1 MPVIFSSR
9 GEEITFPENYWYRA
23 VGGYFGGWAI
33 IPIYLLI
40 LGIQFTPSK
49 FFWENPPIISSS
61 IILLVFG
68 AIYFSKYLI
77 FLWIVRTSWES
88 SQGGDGDGGPKRP
101 ILATIFLISLSVFI
115 FAILV
120 RFFHVTKFPDMV
132 TVWSA
137 VYGSILGTV
146 GFLGMK

>member
-9 GEEITFPENYWYRA
+9 GEEITFHENYWYRA
-23 VGGYFGGWAI
+23 LGAYFGGWAI

-40 LGIQFTPSK
+40 RGFQFTPSI
-49 FFWENPPIISSS
+49 FFWENPPILSSS
-61 IILLVFG
+61 IILLIFG
-68 AIYFSKYLI
+68 AIYFSTYLI
-77 FLWIVRTSWES
+77 FLWITRNDWLSGTDGN
-88 SQGGDGDGGPKRP
+88 GGGGPKRP

-115 FAILV
+115 FVILV
-120 RFFHVTKFPDMV
+120 KFFHVTKFPDMV

-146 GFLGMK
+146 GFLSIK